1 MRYVLKRLFIA
12 AGFLFIAVLLFLIT
26 FFFVFPNSLI
36 ESWLESELNERTGLV
51 FSIEGFQ
58 KVFPLG
64 FEMKKVKVIYAGD
77 ENPIF
82 YINNMR
88 VRFLPYSLF
97 LGNIRINV
105 YGDVG
110 DGHIS
115 EDVIIK
121 IGGIT
126 LNTAAEN
133 VGLKDI
139 PYLNSIGFYSGVVNG
154 HGQATISNG
163 ISQGIS
169 QGKCIGGFIKADG
182 KDIDISRLRIQGL
195 IMPFEVIEN
204 MGVTA
209 KMEECKLKL
218 NGLWLEGK
226 EFSARLQGI
235 INVSSPFK
243 SSPIDLTLEITPK
256 PQLIK
261 NDTLLFLIK
270 NYRKSI
276 NFYSIPLK
284 GTIGNPV
291 FIQ

>member
-1 MRYVLKRLFIA
+1 MAVGI
-12 AGFLFIAVLLFLIT
+12 LFIAVLLFLIT
-26 FFFVFPNSLI
+26 FFFAFPNSLI
-36 ESWLESELNERTGLV
+36 KTWLESELNERTGLV

-58 KVFPLG
+58 KVFPLS

-77 ENPIF
+77 ENPLF
-82 YINNMR
+82 YINNIH

-97 LGNIRINV
+97 LGSIGINV

-115 EDVIIK
+115 EDVMIK

-126 LNTAAEN
+126 LNTVAEN
-133 VGLKDI
+133 IGLKDI

-154 HGQATISNG
+154 HGQAT

-195 IMPFEVIEN
+195 IMPFEVIEK
-204 MGVTA
+204 MGITT

-218 NGLWLEGK
+218 NGLWVEGK
-226 EFSARLQGI
+226 EFYARLQGI
-235 INVSSPFK
+235 VNVSSPFK
-243 SSPIDLTLEITPK
+243 NSLIDLTLEITPK
-256 PQLIK
+256 AQLIK
-261 NDTLLFLIK
+261 SDTILFLIK
-270 NYRKSI
+270 DYRKSL
-276 NFYSIPLK
+276 NFYSIPIK

>member
-1 MRYVLKRLFIA
+1 MNIKRLFIA
-12 AGFLFIAVLLFLIT
+12 AGILFIAVLFFLIT
-26 FFFVFPNSLI
+26 FFFAFPNSLI

-58 KVFPLG
+58 KKIPLS
-64 FEMKKVKVIYAGD
+64 FEMKKVKVIYRGD
-77 ENPIF
+77 ELPLF
-82 YINNMR
+82 YINNMH
-88 VRFLPYSLF
+88 VRFLPSSIF

-126 LNTAAEN
+126 LNMVAKN
-133 VGLKDI
+133 IGLKDI
-139 PYLNSIGFYSGVVNG
+139 PYLNSVGLYGGVVNG

-182 KDIDISRLRIQGL
+182 KDIDISRLRIQGV
-195 IMPFEVIEN
+195 IMPFEVIEK

-218 NGLWLEGK
+218 NGLWVEGK
-226 EFSARLQGI
+226 ELSARLQGI
-235 INVSSPFK
+235 VNVSSPFK
-243 SSPIDLTLEITPK
+243 NSPIDLTLEITPK
-256 PQLIK
+256 AQLIK
-261 NDTLLFLIK
+261 NDTILFLIK
-270 NYRKSI
+270 DYRKSI
-276 NFYSIPLK
+276 NYYSIPMK

>member
-1 MRYVLKRLFIA
+1 MSIKRLFIA
-12 AGFLFIAVLLFLIT
+12 AGVLFIAVLLFLIT
-26 FFFVFPNSLI
+26 FFFAFPTSLI
-36 ESWLESELNERTGLV
+36 ESWLETELNKKTGLV

-58 KVFPLG
+58 KKFPLS
-64 FEMKKVKVIYAGD
+64 FEMKKVKAIYAGD
-77 ENPIF
+77 ENPLF
-82 YINNMR
+82 YINNIHGR
-88 VRFLPYSLF
+88 LFPSSL
-97 LGNIRINV
+97 LSGNIRINV

-110 DGHIS
+110 DGNIS
-115 EDVIIK
+115 EDIIIK
-121 IGGIT
+121 FGGIA
-126 LNTAAEN
+126 LNTIAEN
-133 VGLKDI
+133 IGLKDI
-139 PYLNSIGFYSGVVNG
+139 PYLNSVGFHSGVVNG

-169 QGKCIGGFIKADG
+169 QGKCIAGFIKADG
-182 KDIDISRLRIQGL
+182 EDIDISRLRIQGL
-195 IMPFEVIEN
+195 IMPFEVIEK

-235 INVSSPFK
+235 VNVSSPFK
-243 SSPIDLTLEITPK
+243 NSPIDLLLEITPK

-261 NDTLLFLIK
+261 NDTILFLIK
-270 NYRKSI
+270 DYRKSI
-276 NFYSIPLK
+276 NFYSIPIK

>member
-1 MRYVLKRLFIA
+1 MNIKRLFIA
-12 AGFLFIAVLLFLIT
+12 AGILFIAVLFFLIT
-26 FFFVFPNSLI
+26 FFFAFPNSLI

-58 KVFPLG
+58 KKIPLS

-82 YINNMR
+82 YINNIH
-88 VRFLPYSLF
+88 VRLLPSSLF

-126 LNTAAEN
+126 LNTVAEN
-133 VGLKDI
+133 IGLKDI
-139 PYLNSIGFYSGVVNG
+139 PYLNSIGLYSGVVNG
-154 HGQATISNG
+154 HGQTF
-163 ISQGIS
+163 IS

-182 KDIDISRLRIQGL
+182 KDIDISRLRIQGV
-195 IMPFEVIEN
+195 IMPFEVIEK

-218 NGLWLEGK
+218 NGLWVEGK
-226 EFSARLQGI
+226 ELSARLQGI
-235 INVSSPFK
+235 VNVSSPFK
-243 SSPIDLTLEITPK
+243 NSPIDLTLEITPK

-261 NDTLLFLIK
+261 NDTILFLIK
-270 NYRKSI
+270 DYRKSI
-276 NFYSIPLK
+276 NYYSIPMK

>member
-1 MRYVLKRLFIA
+1 MKYVLKRLFIA
-12 AGFLFIAVLLFLIT
+12 VGILSIAVLLFLVT
-26 FFFVFPNSLI
+26 FFFTFPNSLI
-36 ESWLESELNERTGLV
+36 ESWLESELNKRTGLV

-58 KVFPLG
+58 KVFPLS
-64 FEMKKVKVIYAGD
+64 FEMRKMKVIYKGD
-77 ENPIF
+77 ENPLF

-121 IGGIT
+121 IGSIT
-126 LNTAAEN
+126 LNTVAKN
-133 VGLKDI
+133 IGLKDI
-139 PYLNSIGFYSGVVNG
+139 PYLNSIGLYGGVVNG

-163 ISQGIS
+163 IF

-195 IMPFEVIEN
+195 IIPFELIEK

-209 KMEECKLKL
+209 KMEESKLKL
-218 NGLWLEGK
+218 NGLWVEGK
-226 EFSARLQGI
+226 EISARLQGI
-235 INVSSPFK
+235 VNVSSPFK
-243 SSPIDLTLEITPK
+243 NSPIDLTLEITPK
-256 PQLIK
+256 PLLIK
-261 NDTLLFLIK
+261 NTPILFLIK
-270 NYRKSI
+270 DYRKSI